1 MPRRAENSFSLFKGR
16 VRASMN
22 KYNVFNLYKKPDV
35 RYNGKSLYQQ
45 KWYAKQETRAYHGDH
60 LTEGRWMQLFQ
71 KKADSVAQLDAS
83 LKGTREEPTPYSL
96 QTYAALEKRLEFA
109 VFRAMF
115 ASSVRQAREFIRSG
129 HVKVNGTV
137 VRHPSF
143 PLQSGDLFS
152 VTPEKV
158 LMAMGRAK
166 PSLDKAIKTDVAQV
180 VAWNRFVAN
189 VKENPHAMWELAQAK
204 PKALNSAKSSTEE
217 DRKASIRS
225 FNENVE
231 KQMLQDQKAV
241 TRESVLSSILKAAST
256 ETEEEAIMKALELKG
271 KKYASK
277 YIDVYT
283 KLMAVGHPL
292 LKANSIEDCKK
303 YISTKS
309 NEFENESEVKLAASI
324 KKILNE
330 LVSDK
335 TEQIRISA
343 NSSKLSES
351 SKFIPFTSDYGKNL
365 QFHQKLDKEAIAED
379 ESTAKVN
386 LPWQKGLFGRQ
397 DPSKP
402 YFTPWTPRPFIGVFA
417 VLPHHIEVSFE
428 TCHAVYLQD
437 PVARPGHSEV
447 ISPLPESLYQRA
459 YMYYGRKGM

>member
-1 MPRRAENSFSLFKGR
+1 
-16 VRASMN
+16 MN

-60 LTEGRWMQLFQ
+60 LSEGRWMQLFQ

-96 QTYAALEKRLEFA
+96 QTYAALEKRLELA
-109 VFRAMF
+109 VYRAML

-143 PLQSGDLFS
+143 PLRSGDVFS

-166 PSLDKAIKTDVAQV
+166 PSLDKAIKTDVAQI

-189 VKENPHAMWELAQAK
+189 VKENPRAMWELAQAK
-204 PKALNSAKSSTEE
+204 PKAVNNASSSSEE
-217 DRKASIRS
+217 DRKASIRT
-225 FNENVE
+225 FNESVE
-231 KQMLQDQKAV
+231 KQMIQDQKAV
-241 TRESVLSSILKAAST
+241 TRESVLSSILKAAAS
-256 ETEEEAIMKALELKG
+256 ESEEEFILKALQQAG

-277 YIDVYT
+277 YTDIYT
-283 KLMAVGHPL
+283 KLNAVSHPL
-292 LKANSIEDCKK
+292 LKANTVEDCKK

-309 NEFENESEVKLAASI
+309 NEFEKETDVKLAASI

-330 LVSDK
+330 IVSDK
-335 TEQIRISA
+335 TEQIRVAA
-343 NSSKLSES
+343 NGAKLSES
-351 SKFIPFTSDYGKNL
+351 SKFIPFTSNYGESML
-365 QFHQKLDKEAIAED
+365 FHPKLDKETVASD
-379 ESTAKVN
+379 ETAAKVN